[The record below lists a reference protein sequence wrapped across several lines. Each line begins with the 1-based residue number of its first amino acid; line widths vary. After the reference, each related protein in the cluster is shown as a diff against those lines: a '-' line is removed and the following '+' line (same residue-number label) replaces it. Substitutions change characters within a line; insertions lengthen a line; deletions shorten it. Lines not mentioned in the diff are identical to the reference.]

1 MEWLVLFEEVDDVLM
16 CPTGRKAISS
26 NAMPHA
32 QYYVLCG
39 LSMEV
44 IKYVENS
51 LFCETRW
58 ESAE

>member
-26 NAMPHA
+26 DDAIA
-32 QYYVLCG
+32 TVLCR
-39 LSMEV
+39 LSMEAM
-44 IKYVENS
+44 KYVENS

-58 ESAE
+58 ESAD